1 MTNNSC
7 NLRLCHLGIYD
18 FKGNILTLEGTYLT
32 AYIVTNISVRLRDVS
47 SKELAISCHDTV
59 KYTPTKADIDK
70 SFIFKVGIEILN
82 EGITD
87 VNYIV
92 KV

>member
-18 FKGNILTLEGTYLT
+18 FKGNILTLEGAYLT
-32 AYIVTNISVRLRDVS
+32 AYIVTSIRVRLRNIS
-47 SKELAISCHDTV
+47 SKELAISHLDMI
-59 KYTPTKADIDK
+59 KYSSTKASIDK
-70 SFIFKVGIEILN
+70 SLILKVGIEILN
-82 EGITD
+82 EGITY
-87 VNYIV
+87 VYHIV

>member
-7 NLRLCHLGIYD
+7 NLRLCILCIHN
-18 FKGNILTLEGTYLT
+18 FKGNILALEGAYLT
-32 AYIVTNISVRLRDVS
+32 AYIVTDIGVSLRNVS
-47 SKELAISCHDTV
+47 SKELAIGCHDTV

-70 SFIFKVGIEILN
+70 SLILKVGIKILN

-87 VNYIV
+87 VNYII